1 MKLNNILFNTLFKSK
16 SAKIIRNLL
25 NIKKTNLL
33 LDYTKKNVSVSDS
46 FFWRVDKNFSTIF
59 KFNDL
64 LKFFYNDDSSNVILF
79 FFDSN
84 FNLIKQIDIN
94 SFKINENLTID
105 QKFLGLAEG
114 FGSFYIFH
122 NTKKDLKSIIR
133 NSCYTGYTFKGSIPS
148 FVHGNLQGATKNFDS
163 DKIKFGLGA
172 NSLFSNNIYVVQNE
186 MKFDKTEII
195 FVNNCNSNV
204 KFYLDEDKIIMKK
217 GHTKIIDILDRQIIS
232 LKSNAY
238 LLRPII
244 FNYKGE
250 FLDVY
255 HG

>member
-1 MKLNNILFNTLFKSK
+1 
-16 SAKIIRNLL
+16 
-25 NIKKTNLL
+25 
-33 LDYTKKNVSVSDS
+33 
-46 FFWRVDKNFSTIF
+46 
-59 KFNDL
+59 
-64 LKFFYNDDSSNVILF
+64 
-79 FFDSN
+79 
-84 FNLIKQIDIN
+84 
-94 SFKINENLTID
+94 
-105 QKFLGLAEG
+105 
-114 FGSFYIFH
+114 
-122 NTKKDLKSIIR
+122 
-133 NSCYTGYTFKGSIPS
+133 
-148 FVHGNLQGATKNFDS
+148 
-163 DKIKFGLGA
+163 
-172 NSLFSNNIYVVQNE
+172 

-204 KFYLDEDKIIMKK
+204 KFYLDEDKVIIKK